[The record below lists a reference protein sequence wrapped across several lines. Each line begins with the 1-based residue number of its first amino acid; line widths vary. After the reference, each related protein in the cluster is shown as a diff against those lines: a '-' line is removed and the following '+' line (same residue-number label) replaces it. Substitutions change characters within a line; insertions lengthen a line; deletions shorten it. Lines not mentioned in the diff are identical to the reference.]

1 MRRRLPAPAWK
12 RCFVFI
18 LLERRESMNIS
29 SKDVYRT
36 LLKDYPD
43 IMSIEEMSA
52 ALGVSTKTAYKLLRE
67 GEITAIK
74 VGRAYRIPKIHL
86 LAYLS
91 VLNHS

>member
-1 MRRRLPAPAWK
+1 
-12 RCFVFI
+12 
-18 LLERRESMNIS
+18 MNIS

-43 IMSIEEMSA
+43 IMGIEEMSA
-52 ALGVSTKTAYKLLRE
+52 ALGASTKTAYKLLRE
-67 GEITAIK
+67 GKITAIK

>member
-1 MRRRLPAPAWK
+1 
-12 RCFVFI
+12 
-18 LLERRESMNIS
+18 MNIS

-43 IMSIEEMSA
+43 IMGIEEMSA

-67 GEITAIK
+67 GKITAIK

-91 VLNHS
+91 VLNRSWAGFAILASGIKICYAVLVNSR

>member
-1 MRRRLPAPAWK
+1 
-12 RCFVFI
+12 
-18 LLERRESMNIS
+18 MNIS

-67 GEITAIK
+67 GKITAIK
-74 VGRAYRIPKIHL
+74 VGRAYRILKIHL

>member
-1 MRRRLPAPAWK
+1 
-12 RCFVFI
+12 
-18 LLERRESMNIS
+18 MNIS

-67 GEITAIK
+67 GKITAIK

>member
-1 MRRRLPAPAWK
+1 
-12 RCFVFI
+12 
-18 LLERRESMNIS
+18 MNIS

-43 IMSIEEMSA
+43 IMGIEETSA
-52 ALGVSTKTAYKLLRE
+52 ALGVSTRTAYKLLRE
-67 GEITAIK
+67 GRITAIK

-91 VLNHS
+91 VLNRS

>member
-1 MRRRLPAPAWK
+1 
-12 RCFVFI
+12 
-18 LLERRESMNIS
+18 MNIS

-43 IMSIEEMSA
+43 IMGIEEMAA

-67 GEITAIK
+67 GKITAIK

>member
-1 MRRRLPAPAWK
+1 
-12 RCFVFI
+12 
-18 LLERRESMNIS
+18 MNIS
-29 SKDVYRT
+29 SKNVYRT

-43 IMSIEEMSA
+43 IMGIEEMSA
-52 ALGVSTKTAYKLLRE
+52 ALDVSTKTAYKLLRE
-67 GEITAIK
+67 GKITAIK

>member
-1 MRRRLPAPAWK
+1 
-12 RCFVFI
+12 
-18 LLERRESMNIS
+18 MNIS

-43 IMSIEEMSA
+43 IMGIEEMPA

-67 GEITAIK
+67 GKITAIK

>member
-1 MRRRLPAPAWK
+1 
-12 RCFVFI
+12 
-18 LLERRESMNIS
+18 MNIS

-43 IMSIEEMSA
+43 IMGIEEMCA

-67 GEITAIK
+67 GKITAIK

-91 VLNHS
+91 VLNRS

>member
-1 MRRRLPAPAWK
+1 
-12 RCFVFI
+12 
-18 LLERRESMNIS
+18 MNIS

-67 GEITAIK
+67 GKITAIK
-74 VGRAYRIPKIHL
+74 VGRAYRISKIHL

-91 VLNHS
+91 VLNRS

>member
-1 MRRRLPAPAWK
+1 
-12 RCFVFI
+12 
-18 LLERRESMNIS
+18 MNIS

>member
-1 MRRRLPAPAWK
+1 
-12 RCFVFI
+12 
-18 LLERRESMNIS
+18 MNIS

-43 IMSIEEMSA
+43 IMGIEGMSA

-67 GEITAIK
+67 GKITAIK

>member
-1 MRRRLPAPAWK
+1 
-12 RCFVFI
+12 
-18 LLERRESMNIS
+18 MNIS

-43 IMSIEEMSA
+43 IMGIEEMSA
-52 ALGVSTKTAYKLLRE
+52 ALGVSIKTAYKLLRE
-67 GEITAIK
+67 GKITAIK

-91 VLNHS
+91 VLNRS

>member
-1 MRRRLPAPAWK
+1 
-12 RCFVFI
+12 
-18 LLERRESMNIS
+18 MNIS

-43 IMSIEEMSA
+43 IMGIEEMSA
-52 ALGVSTKTAYKLLRE
+52 ALGVSTKMAYKLLRE
-67 GEITAIK
+67 GKITAIK

-91 VLNHS
+91 VLNRS

>member
-1 MRRRLPAPAWK
+1 
-12 RCFVFI
+12 
-18 LLERRESMNIS
+18 MNIS

-43 IMSIEEMSA
+43 IMGIEEMSA
-52 ALGVSTKTAYKLLRE
+52 ALGVSPKTAYKLLRE
-67 GEITAIK
+67 GKITAIK
-74 VGRAYRIPKIHL
+74 VGRAYRIPKIHV

>member
-1 MRRRLPAPAWK
+1 
-12 RCFVFI
+12 
-18 LLERRESMNIS
+18 MNIS

-43 IMSIEEMSA
+43 IMGIEEMSS

-67 GEITAIK
+67 GKITAIK
-74 VGRAYRIPKIHL
+74 VGRVYRIPKIHL

-91 VLNHS
+91 VLNRS

>member
-1 MRRRLPAPAWK
+1 
-12 RCFVFI
+12 
-18 LLERRESMNIS
+18 MNIS

-43 IMSIEEMSA
+43 IMGIEKMSS

-67 GEITAIK
+67 GKITAIK

-86 LAYLS
+86 LAFLS
-91 VLNHS
+91 VLNRS

>member
-1 MRRRLPAPAWK
+1 
-12 RCFVFI
+12 
-18 LLERRESMNIS
+18 MNIS

-67 GEITAIK
+67 GKITAIK

-91 VLNHS
+91 VLNRS

>member
-1 MRRRLPAPAWK
+1 
-12 RCFVFI
+12 
-18 LLERRESMNIS
+18 MNIS

-43 IMSIEEMSA
+43 IMDIEEMSA

-67 GEITAIK
+67 GKITAIK

>member
-1 MRRRLPAPAWK
+1 
-12 RCFVFI
+12 
-18 LLERRESMNIS
+18 MNIS

-43 IMSIEEMSA
+43 IMGIEEMSA
-52 ALGVSTKTAYKLLRE
+52 ALGGSTKTAYKLLRE
-67 GEITAIK
+67 GKITAIK

-91 VLNHS
+91 VLNRS

>member
-12 RCFVFI
+12 RCFAFI

-67 GEITAIK
+67 GKITAIK

>member
-29 SKDVYRT
+29 SEDVYRT

-43 IMSIEEMSA
+43 IMGIEEMSS

-67 GEITAIK
+67 GARLAETVSDITQF
-74 VGRAYRIPKIHL
+74 GSE
-86 LAYLS
+86 S
-91 VLNHS
+91 V

>member
-1 MRRRLPAPAWK
+1 
-12 RCFVFI
+12 
-18 LLERRESMNIS
+18 MNIS

-43 IMSIEEMSA
+43 IMDIEEMSA

-67 GEITAIK
+67 GKITAIK

-91 VLNHS
+91 VLNRS

>member
-1 MRRRLPAPAWK
+1 
-12 RCFVFI
+12 
-18 LLERRESMNIS
+18 MNIS

-43 IMSIEEMSA
+43 IMGIEEMSA
-52 ALGVSTKTAYKLLRE
+52 VLGVSTKTAYKLLRE
-67 GEITAIK
+67 GKITAIK
-74 VGRAYRIPKIHL
+74 VGRAYRIPKIYL

>member
-1 MRRRLPAPAWK
+1 
-12 RCFVFI
+12 
-18 LLERRESMNIS
+18 MNIS

-43 IMSIEEMSA
+43 IMGIEEMSA
-52 ALGVSTKTAYKLLRE
+52 ALGVSAKTAYKLLRE
-67 GEITAIK
+67 GKITAIK

>member
-1 MRRRLPAPAWK
+1 
-12 RCFVFI
+12 
-18 LLERRESMNIS
+18 MNIS

-52 ALGVSTKTAYKLLRE
+52 ALGVSTKTAYRLLRE
-67 GEITAIK
+67 GKITAIK

-91 VLNHS
+91 VLSHS

>member
-1 MRRRLPAPAWK
+1 
-12 RCFVFI
+12 
-18 LLERRESMNIS
+18 MNIS

-43 IMSIEEMSA
+43 IMGIEEMSA

-67 GEITAIK
+67 GKITAIK
-74 VGRAYRIPKIHL
+74 VGPAYRIPKIHL

>member
-1 MRRRLPAPAWK
+1 
-12 RCFVFI
+12 
-18 LLERRESMNIS
+18 MNIS

-43 IMSIEEMSA
+43 IMGIEEMSSV
-52 ALGVSTKTAYKLLRE
+52 LGVSTKTAYKLLRE
-67 GEITAIK
+67 GRITAIK

-91 VLNHS
+91 VLNRS

>member
-1 MRRRLPAPAWK
+1 
-12 RCFVFI
+12 
-18 LLERRESMNIS
+18 MNIS

-67 GEITAIK
+67 GKITAIK

-91 VLNHS
+91 VLKHS

>member
-1 MRRRLPAPAWK
+1 
-12 RCFVFI
+12 
-18 LLERRESMNIS
+18 MNIS

-43 IMSIEEMSA
+43 IMGIEEMSA
-52 ALGVSTKTAYKLLRE
+52 ALGVSTKTSYKLLRE
-67 GEITAIK
+67 GKITAIK